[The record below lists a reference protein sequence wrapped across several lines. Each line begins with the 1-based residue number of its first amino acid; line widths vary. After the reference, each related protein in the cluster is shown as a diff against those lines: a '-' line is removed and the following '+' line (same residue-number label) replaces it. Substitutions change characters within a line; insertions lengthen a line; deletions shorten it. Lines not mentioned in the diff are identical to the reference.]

1 MFESDV
7 YLLYKV
13 ISDAEL
19 CRSVLGYSTPSFSST
34 REDDAM
40 RGGVVSDDVV
50 FKTGRA

>member
-7 YLLYKV
+7 YLLYKLYRMQ
-13 ISDAEL
+13 SCAE
-19 CRSVLGYSTPSFSST
+19 VYLGYSTPSFSST
-34 REDDAM
+34 RGDDAM